1 MRWGDLMKG
10 NKSVFVISLVII
22 IGFVFC
28 YIFFSG
34 VGKASFK
41 NEFWEKADVRVISQI
56 ELIRGS
62 DSKQILY
69 TKEQDINVFVS
80 TISEAE
86 IKKVK
91 ESSIKIDESYWI
103 TIWIAG
109 DRKFG
114 LRIENNQVFSVFNY
128 EGSEN
133 NANLYEFKDKS
144 IYKYIENLF

>member
-10 NKSVFVISLVII
+10 NKSVFVISLILI

-34 VGKASFK
+34 IGKATFK
-41 NEFWEKADVRVISQI
+41 NEFWEEADIEAISQI

-62 DSKQILY
+62 DSKQILFS
-69 TKEQDINVFVS
+69 KEHEIKVFVD
-80 TISEAE
+80 TISEAK
-86 IKKVK
+86 IKQIK
-91 ESSIKIDESYWI
+91 ESASKINESYWI

-114 LRIENNQVFSVFNY
+114 LRIDDNQILSVFNY

-133 NANLYEFKDKS
+133 NANLYELKDQS

>member
-10 NKSVFVISLVII
+10 NKNVFLISLILI

-34 VGKASFK
+34 IGKGTFK
-41 NEFWEKADVRVISQI
+41 NEFWEVADVGAISQI

-69 TKEQDINVFVS
+69 TKEQDITAFVA

-86 IKKVK
+86 INKVK
-91 ESSIKIDESYWI
+91 ESSSKIDESYWI

-114 LRIENNQVFSVFNY
+114 LRIENNQIFSVFNY
-128 EGSEN
+128 EGSET

>member
-1 MRWGDLMKG
+1 MKG

-41 NEFWEKADVRVISQI
+41 NEFWEKADVGVISQI

>member
-1 MRWGDLMKG
+1 MKG

-41 NEFWEKADVRVISQI
+41 NEFWEEADVGVISQI

>member
-10 NKSVFVISLVII
+10 NKSVFVISLIII

-28 YIFFSG
+28 YFFFSG
-34 VGKASFK
+34 IGKATFK
-41 NEFWEKADVRVISQI
+41 NEFWEEADFGVISQI

-69 TKEQDINVFVS
+69 TKEQDINVFVA

-103 TIWIAG
+103 TIWIDG

>member
-1 MRWGDLMKG
+1 MKG

>member
-41 NEFWEKADVRVISQI
+41 NEFWEEADVGVISQI

-86 IKKVK
+86 IKK
-91 ESSIKIDESYWI
+91 
-103 TIWIAG
+103 
-109 DRKFG
+109 
-114 LRIENNQVFSVFNY
+114 
-128 EGSEN
+128 
-133 NANLYEFKDKS
+133 
-144 IYKYIENLF
+144 